1 MERGMTT
8 PLVPPNTS
16 FSTATIASVLSYSIC
31 SGTLL
36 LLNKV
41 CLHLIPSAP
50 LVTSLQCLFCILGVL
65 GCSAAFGSP
74 KLDTLTPPVLRAYLL
89 YGVLF
94 VGGIYSNMRALE
106 SSNVDTVVVFRSA
119 VPLVVA
125 VGDYFFLHREAPTPR
140 SWLAMLLIVNGC
152 AVYVSLD
159 SDFAMKGLA
168 AYFWVLVYVVFIA
181 LEMLLGK
188 QITSSLDVTLGTSV
202 LLTNAVG
209 VLPFLAIGAVTGE
222 LQRGLHLEHFTPMA
236 TFILL
241 SSCLLSAGIGFTS
254 WWCRS
259 LVSATSFTVI
269 GVVNKVLT
277 VLLNILVWNKHS
289 STMGTIFLFLVSARC
304 KSRAGCS
311 FPSHLLTSQ
320 HTSTLTPLTHFPA
333 LPCAVPGGG
342 LPVPTSPSAP
352 HHCLQPAGGQ
362 QAAQRAHRGGGR
374 GYPHQHQPQ
383 GAA

>member
-1 MERGMTT
+1 MAM
-8 PLVPPNTS
+8 
-16 FSTATIASVLSYSIC
+16 STETIASVVSYSVC

-41 CLHLIPSAP
+41 CLHFIPSAP

-74 KLDTLTPPVLRAYLL
+74 KLDALTPPVLRAYLL
-89 YGVLF
+89 YGFLF
-94 VGGIYSNMRALE
+94 VGGIYSNMRSLE
-106 SSNVDTVVVFRSA
+106 SSNVDTVIVFRSA

-140 SWLAMLLIVNGC
+140 SWLAMLLIVSGC

-168 AYFWVLVYVVFIA
+168 AYFWVLVYVAFMA

-236 TFILL
+236 TLTLL

-289 STMGTIFLFLVSARC
+289 SAMGTLFLFLVSVQGGRV
-304 KSRAGCS
+304 GCS
-311 FPSHLLTSQ
+311 SLFT
-320 HTSTLTPLTHFPA
+320 TPGQPATHFPPTHPSHPTPHCLA
-333 LPCAVPGGG
+333 VCAVPGGG
-342 LPVPTSPSAP
+342 LPVPASPSAP
-352 HHCLQPAGGQ
+352 HNCLQPAGGQ
-362 QAAQRAHRGGGR
+362 QAAQRASRGGGR
-374 GYPHQHQPQ
+374 GHPHKQQQP
-383 GAA
+383 